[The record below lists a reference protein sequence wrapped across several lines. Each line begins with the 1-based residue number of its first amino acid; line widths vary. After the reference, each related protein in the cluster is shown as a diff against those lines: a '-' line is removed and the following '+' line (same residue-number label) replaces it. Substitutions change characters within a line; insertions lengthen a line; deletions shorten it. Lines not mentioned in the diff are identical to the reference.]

1 MPRISGIL
9 ETALYVR
16 KPLQAA
22 EFYRRL
28 FGFET
33 LLESDRLVAL
43 NVAGRNVLLLFQ
55 EGATS
60 EPLVTE
66 GGVIPGHSGSG
77 PSHLAFS
84 IPRDDMASWQQRLA
98 SLDIAVES
106 IVNWPAGG
114 QSAYFRDPDNHL
126 VELVTPGLW
135 AIF

>member
-16 KPLQAA
+16 DPLQAA

-43 NVAGRNVLLLFQ
+43 NVAGRNMLLLFQ

-66 GGVIPGHSGSG
+66 GGFIPGHSGSG
-77 PSHLAFS
+77 PNHLAFS
-84 IPRDDMASWQQRLA
+84 IPREDMTPWQQRLA
-98 SLDIAVES
+98 SLGITIES
-106 IVNWPAGG
+106 IVDWPAGG

-135 AIF
+135 SIV